1 MNLFSTPKA
10 PDPNPGMIAS
20 AQSSERVG
28 LEQVALGREQFE
40 WNKQNEADN
49 RALSAPIIASQV
61 AQAEKDQAF
70 NNSQRDYYR
79 DVYQP
84 VERQSVADAMGYDSA
99 ANLERV
105 AGEAQ
110 ADVVGATSR
119 ARQGLT
125 RDMARIGLDP
135 SSSRAMTAISDSF
148 SNGALAEAS
157 AMNAAR
163 RGREDA
169 GIALRTGVA
178 NFGRNMPNTAAQSNQ
193 LAQSN
198 NNSAVGNQ
206 LAVGNQAIQG
216 ANSTLGF
223 TGQGLQGV
231 GQAGNIYNQDFGQR
245 FQNYNAQMNQQNA
258 FMGALGTAGGI
269 AGARLISDYSAKE
282 DRESAEGELMLDGLQ
297 AIPIESWKYKDGG
310 GQHVGPM
317 AQDVN
322 MMLGEKAA
330 PGGTSID
337 LITMNGMMMMG
348 LKELTKEV
356 RAMKSGKGTAKARS
370 TEPVAA

>member
-99 ANLERV
+99 ANMERV

-169 GIALRTGVA
+169 GIALRSGVS

-223 TGQGLQGV
+223 TGQGLQGI
-231 GQAGNIYNQDFGQR
+231 GQAGNIYNQEFGQR
-245 FQNYNAQMNQQNA
+245 MGVYGARMGQQNA
-258 FMGALGTAGGI
+258 ALQAIGTGVGI
-269 AGARLISDYSAKE
+269 RAASDYNAKE
-282 DRESAEGELMLDGLQ
+282 DRESAEGGLMLDGLQ
-297 AIPIESWKYKDGG
+297 AIPIESWKYKEGG

-356 RAMKSGKGTAKARS
+356 RAMKSGKGNDKARS